1 HSSNVSFF
9 ISNTNKKYK
18 HWLTRIQKIYKF
30 SPFTGLDT
38 PEVKLGDNLKINLI
52 LNKQPGGS
60 KDITYLITSRGQ
72 LVKFGRYKTIGQVL
86 ISLIIPV
93 TQEMLPSFR
102 IVAFYHPSDNEVV
115 SDSVWVDV
123 KDSCMG
129 SLKLEPTRPG
139 TTNEP
144 RKLFGLKV
152 SGDPGAT
159 VGLVAVDKGVYVLN
173 SKHRLTQ
180 KKIWDEV
187 EKFDT
192 GCTPGGGKNGLS
204 VFFDAGLL
212 FESSTASG
220 TCTPFI
226 IPGETDD
233 SYMDSNEIVTRSN
246 FPESWLWTDIIFDS
260 TSFVKNV
267 PLPDSITTW
276 EFTGISLSRTHG
288 ICVGE
293 SLEVIVRKDFFI
305 DLRLPYSAVRGEQLE
320 VKAILHNYRPEII
333 TVRIDL
339 LEVKDMCSAASKRGK
354 YRQEVN
360 VGTMSTR
367 SVPFIIIPMKEGT
380 LPIEVKA
387 AVKDSYL
394 SDGVKK
400 DLRVVVNLSDRSV
413 FILKLSFAC
422 LLLNIY
428 PLWFV
433 ILDTG
438 REQVS
443 GLVENAISGKSMGTL
458 IRQPGGCGEQNMIG
472 MTLPVIATIYLDKT
486 NQWEA
491 VGFEKRAEALQHI
504 KTGYN
509 NELAYLKNDGSFAV
523 YPKSPSSSWLTAY
536 VVKVFSIAN
545 NLVAIKKEHVC
556 DAVKFLILR
565 SQQPDGLFTEIGK
578 VYAGYMTGNVHGY
591 DSDASM
597 TAFSLIAM
605 QESRSVCSGNIN
617 SLPGSIDK
625 AVAYLEK
632 RLPSLTNPY
641 AVAMTSYALANE
653 GRLNRQI
660 LYKFVSPG
668 LSHWPVPGNHIFTLE
683 ATAYALLALVKTK
696 SFEDARPVVRWFN
709 QQQSYSGDY
718 GSTQATIMV
727 YQALAEYWANA
738 QEPEYDLKVDIL
750 LPGKSKPDKYQ
761 FTRENSYATRTSN
774 IKDINKD
781 VKVTA
786 TGSGEAMV
794 SLYYALPE
802 EKESDCQKFDIK
814 LVILFFLCSNSL
826 QILHSALLC
835 RYKDSNRDATMSILD
850 IGLQTGFT
858 PNLEDLKALSG
869 GRAPIISKYEMDT
882 ALSERGSLIIYL
894 DKISHTRPEEISF
907 RVQQT
912 MEVGV
917 LQPAAVSVYEYYE
930 QTPCVKFY
938 HPKRE
943 GGQLLQLC
951 TDDECTCAEETLGLK
966 SGQNATIKNIK
977 FI

>member
-1 HSSNVSFF
+1 
-9 ISNTNKKYK
+9 
-18 HWLTRIQKIYKF
+18 
-30 SPFTGLDT
+30 
-38 PEVKLGDNLKINLI
+38 
-52 LNKQPGGS
+52 
-60 KDITYLITSRGQ
+60 
-72 LVKFGRYKTIGQVL
+72 
-86 ISLIIPV
+86 
-93 TQEMLPSFR
+93 
-102 IVAFYHPSDNEVV
+102 
-115 SDSVWVDV
+115 
-123 KDSCMG
+123 
-129 SLKLEPTRPG
+129 
-139 TTNEP
+139 
-144 RKLFGLKV
+144 
-152 SGDPGAT
+152 
-159 VGLVAVDKGVYVLN
+159 
-173 SKHRLTQ
+173 
-180 KKIWDEV
+180 
-187 EKFDT
+187 
-192 GCTPGGGKNGLS
+192 
-204 VFFDAGLL
+204 
-212 FESSTASG
+212 
-220 TCTPFI
+220 
-226 IPGETDD
+226 
-233 SYMDSNEIVTRSN
+233 
-246 FPESWLWTDIIFDS
+246 
-260 TSFVKNV
+260 
-267 PLPDSITTW
+267 
-276 EFTGISLSRTHG
+276 
-288 ICVGE
+288 
-293 SLEVIVRKDFFI
+293 
-305 DLRLPYSAVRGEQLE
+305 
-320 VKAILHNYRPEII
+320 
-333 TVRIDL
+333 
-339 LEVKDMCSAASKRGK
+339 
-354 YRQEVN
+354 
-360 VGTMSTR
+360 
-367 SVPFIIIPMKEGT
+367 
-380 LPIEVKA
+380 
-387 AVKDSYL
+387 
-394 SDGVKK
+394 
-400 DLRVVVNLSDRSV
+400 
-413 FILKLSFAC
+413 
-422 LLLNIY
+422 
-428 PLWFV
+428 
-433 ILDTG
+433 
-438 REQVS
+438 
-443 GLVENAISGKSMGTL
+443 
-458 IRQPGGCGEQNMIG
+458 MIG

-491 VGFEKRAEALQHI
+491 VGFQKRAEALQHI
-504 KTGYN
+504 KTGYK
-509 NELAYLKNDGSFAV
+509 NELAFLKNDGSFAV
-523 YPKSPSSSWLTAY
+523 YPKSSSSSWLTAY

-545 NLVAIKKEHVC
+545 NLVAIKKEHIC

-605 QESRSVCSGNIN
+605 QESRSVCSGYIN

-660 LYKFVSPG
+660 LYKFVSPE
-668 LSHWPVPGNHIFTLE
+668 LSHWPVPESHIFTLE

-709 QQQSYSGDY
+709 QQQSYSGGY

-781 VKVTA
+781 VKVKA

-802 EKESDCQKFDIK
+802 EKESDCQKFDMSVK
-814 LVILFFLCSNSL
+814 LLPGNCLFPEFL
-826 QILHSALLC
+826 
-835 RYKDSNRDATMSILD
+835 YNRDATMSILD

-938 HPKRE
+938 HPERE

-951 TDDECTCAEETLGLK
+951 TDDECTCAEDRNKSNKNKIKQNLTLRVSRCCRQGTARTCVAEYCK
-966 SGQNATIKNIK
+966 S
-977 FI
+977 